1 MSDRNQLI
9 SQLNTMLKRIVVL
22 SNHLRDNA
30 EPYESYVHEK
40 MNSVPILDSENRIF
54 YDDLRMEI
62 LEFCGV
68 MLEG

>member
-1 MSDRNQLI
+1 MSNRDRLI

-30 EPYESYVHEK
+30 EPYESYVDEK
-40 MNSVPILDSENRIF
+40 MNSVPILDSTNKAFFNQLRREIHQF
-54 YDDLRMEI
+54 YGI
-62 LEFCGV
+62 